1 MGEGAEAEIKVRQ
14 LFELKDL
21 GLRDAVELFRDI
33 EARKKQALAPVT
45 PAPEYIGEEHDRIR
59 QLQL

>member
-33 EARKKQALAPVT
+33 EARKK
-45 PAPEYIGEEHDRIR
+45 
-59 QLQL
+59 